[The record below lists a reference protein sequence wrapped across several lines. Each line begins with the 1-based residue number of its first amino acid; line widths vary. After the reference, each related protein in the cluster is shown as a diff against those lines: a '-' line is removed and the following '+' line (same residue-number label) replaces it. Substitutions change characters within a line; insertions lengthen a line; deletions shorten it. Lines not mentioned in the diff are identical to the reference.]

1 MVTFLKDISP
11 FLAILVSILALVVG
25 PVVSGR
31 VSRAASVAQMREK
44 WIYAFRDTLV
54 ELCTEFDMAPEMIG
68 NEGIMGRDI
77 TEKDWELM
85 KSIRSQRN
93 RIRLMVNASEP
104 GYAQLIELIDKV
116 IGLLENGISY
126 YDNFYSQVEK
136 IKGLSQR
143 AIRVEWEKVSTNK
156 AIKLTATT

>member
-1 MVTFLKDISP
+1 MVTFLKDLSP
-11 FLAILVSILALVVG
+11 FLAILVSIVALVVG

-31 VSRAASVAQMREK
+31 VSRALSVAQMREK
-44 WIYAFRDTLV
+44 WIYAFRDSLI

-77 TEKDWELM
+77 TGKDWELM
-85 KSIRSQRN
+85 RLIRSQRN
-93 RIRLMVNASEP
+93 RIRLMVNATEP

-116 IGLLENGISY
+116 IGLLENGITD
-126 YDNFYSQVEK
+126 YDDFYSNVEK